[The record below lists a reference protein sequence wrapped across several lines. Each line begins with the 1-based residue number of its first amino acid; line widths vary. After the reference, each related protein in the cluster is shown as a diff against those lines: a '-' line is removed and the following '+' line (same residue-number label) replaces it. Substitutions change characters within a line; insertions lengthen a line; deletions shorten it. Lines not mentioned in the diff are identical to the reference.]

1 LLVEEIVGEREIVIK
16 RLKPP
21 LKSVR
26 NVMGATFMGSSEVIV
41 VLNPNDV
48 VVSALRPSAM
58 AQLSLQNQTEA
69 VEDSAV
75 PEILVVDDSIT
86 IRTFEKTLLETC
98 GYRVTVAVDGQSAWE
113 LIQKQRFDLV
123 VTDVEMPFMN
133 GFELTERIKRH
144 ERFKKMPVVIVTSL
158 NSEAE
163 KQRGIEVGA
172 SAYIVKNQFESRVL
186 LDVVQQLI

>member
-1 LLVEEIVGEREIVIK
+1 MEEIVGEREIVIK